1 MISAKILKN
10 NFDEIRDFYLSKT
23 FKEEN
28 IPHYER
34 LDELQKMFIVKAI
47 RPDYLIVCIKHFL
60 QKVLDFDID
69 SL

>member
-34 LDELQKMFIVKAI
+34 LDEL
-47 RPDYLIVCIKHFL
+47 
-60 QKVLDFDID
+60 
-69 SL
+69 